1 MLAQSIVQGMHI
13 TNGGYRTN
21 VISGEMEFS
30 YLEENPDATGADPYV
45 RTWMTKDELA
55 AKEGA
60 ETAERVFGAVGNQ
73 GTSKAVSR
81 TTPFTPMRNG
91 RLPTTAEGRSCSRS
105 PSSRACT
112 SPTAVTAPT

>member
-73 GTSKAVSR
+73 GTG
-81 TTPFTPMRNG
+81 N
-91 RLPTTAEGRSCSRS
+91 
-105 PSSRACT
+105 
-112 SPTAVTAPT
+112 